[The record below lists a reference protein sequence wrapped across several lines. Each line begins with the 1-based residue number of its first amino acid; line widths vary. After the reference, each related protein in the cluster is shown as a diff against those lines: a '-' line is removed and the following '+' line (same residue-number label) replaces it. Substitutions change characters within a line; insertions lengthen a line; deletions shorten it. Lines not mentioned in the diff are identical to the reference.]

1 MPKIIFWLHHHDQQ
15 AELIHWHS
23 DIYLQCCKTHLGI
36 FLFLFFFLSYNDHP
50 REVGHKQIKLAYA
63 PLQKFRARAAGV
75 QGYAGYNPS
84 KVLDT
89 PLPSYHNI
97 NIAYSVR
104 SISTVQE
111 LPVAAVCVHVA
122 DQLFWQYSLT
132 KKSLKLSGDAMR
144 GLLDRN

>member
-1 MPKIIFWLHHHDQQ
+1 
-15 AELIHWHS
+15 
-23 DIYLQCCKTHLGI
+23 
-36 FLFLFFFLSYNDHP
+36 LSYNVHP

-75 QGYAGYNPS
+75 QGYAGYSLP

-89 PLPSYHNI
+89 PLPSQH

-122 DQLFWQYSLT
+122 DQLF
-132 KKSLKLSGDAMR
+132 
-144 GLLDRN
+144 